1 MFSKLSNNLILN
13 NIFYEVI
20 NIKLFLQNKFKCT
33 HFKKQFDSSLTTPKM
48 NRTTKEISQKEF
60 IILIGLMM
68 ALVALAIDMML
79 PALPLIG
86 KQLGVIDK
94 NDNQLI
100 ISLLFLGI
108 AFGQLFYGPISDSY
122 GRKPSIY
129 IGFFI
134 FIFGTLLSLFSSSLP
149 LMLVGRFIQG
159 FGIAGPRIISVA
171 LVRDRFGGA
180 EMAKIMSVVMA
191 IFIVVPILAPALG
204 QVILMFAEWQYI
216 FVFFLFYAVVLLV
229 WFRIRMPESLSEA
242 DKHQLSFSRVFR
254 VTLEILKNRKSLGYI
269 IAAGFVSSLFLG
281 YLNSSQQLFQD
292 TYGLGENYAFVF
304 ALLALSV
311 GLGSVLNG
319 QLLVKRYGMIKMVK
333 FASISITAFS
343 FVFLF
348 ILVQFSGVPP
358 LSYLLLFLIIALF
371 FTGILFG
378 NLNALAMEPLGHV
391 AGVGSSVVGA
401 LSTLIS
407 VPFGIFIGLSYNNTV
422 FPLTLGFVGMGF
434 LCYLAILWASKKR

>member
-1 MFSKLSNNLILN
+1 MNKL
-13 NIFYEVI
+13 
-20 NIKLFLQNKFKCT
+20 
-33 HFKKQFDSSLTTPKM
+33 KKEP
-48 NRTTKEISQKEF
+48 SQKEF
-60 IILIGLMM
+60 IVLIGLMM

-86 KQLGVIDK
+86 AQLGVVDK

-129 IGFFI
+129 IGFGI
-134 FIFGTLLSLFSSSLP
+134 FILGTLTSLFSSSLY

-171 LVRDRFGGA
+171 LVRDRFGGE

-191 IFIVVPILAPALG
+191 IFIIVPVLAPALG
-204 QVILMFAEWQYI
+204 QLILMFAPWQYI
-216 FVFFLFYAVVLLV
+216 FIFFLFYSIFLLV
-229 WFRIRMPESLSEA
+229 WFKTRMPESLAEE
-242 DKHQLSFSRVFR
+242 DKHKLSFSRIVK
-254 VTLEILKNRKSLGYI
+254 VTKQILKTRTSLGYI
-269 IAAGFVSSLFLG
+269 FAAGFISSLFLG

-292 TYGLGENYAFVF
+292 TYGLGKNYAFVF

-311 GLGSVLNG
+311 GAGAILNG
-319 QLLVKRYGMIKMVK
+319 QLFVKKYGMVKMVK
-333 FASISITAFS
+333 LASLSIIGFS
-343 FVFLF
+343 TTFLLFLF
-348 ILVQFSGVPP
+348 LYSGVPS
-358 LSYLLLFLIIALF
+358 LAFLLFFLIVILF

-391 AGVGSSVVGA
+391 AGTGSSVVGA

-407 VPFGIFIGLSYNNTV
+407 VPFGIYIGLSYNNTV
-422 FPLTLGFVGMGF
+422 FPLTIGFITMGF
-434 LCYLAILWASKKR
+434 LCYLAILWAGKLK

>member
-1 MFSKLSNNLILN
+1 MN
-13 NIFYEVI
+13 
-20 NIKLFLQNKFKCT
+20 QT
-33 HFKKQFDSSLTTPKM
+33 KKEP
-48 NRTTKEISQKEF
+48 NQKEF

-86 KQLGVIDK
+86 EQLKVVDK

-129 IGFFI
+129 IGFSI
-134 FIFGTLLSLFSSSLP
+134 FIFGTLLSLFSTSLP
-149 LMLVGRFIQG
+149 LMLAGRFIQG

-191 IFIVVPILAPALG
+191 IFIIVPILAPALG
-204 QVILMFAEWQYI
+204 QLILMFAAWQYI
-216 FVFFLFYAVVLLV
+216 FIFFLFYAIFLLA
-229 WFRIRMPESLSEA
+229 WFKIRMPESLSNE
-242 DKHQLSFSRVFR
+242 DRHELSFSRVFNIMIG
-254 VTLEILKNRKSLGYI
+254 ILKNRQSLGYI
-269 IAAGFVSSLFLG
+269 LAAGFTSSLFLG

-292 TYGLGENYAFVF
+292 TYGLGDNYAFVF

-311 GLGSVLNG
+311 GVGSVLNG
-319 QLLVKRYGMIKMVK
+319 QVLVKQFGMIKMVK
-333 FASISITAFS
+333 FASISITS
-343 FVFLF
+343 LSFLF
-348 ILVQFSGVPP
+348 ILFLFQFNGIPP
-358 LSYLLLFLIIALF
+358 LSFLLVFLIVSLF

-378 NLNALAMEPLGHV
+378 NLNALAMKPLGHV

-407 VPFGIFIGLSYNNTV
+407 VPFGIYIGLSYNNTV
-422 FPLTLGFVGMGF
+422 YPLVIGFISMGMF
-434 LCYLAILWASKKR
+434 CYFAILWASKKLS

>member
-1 MFSKLSNNLILN
+1 M
-13 NIFYEVI
+13 
-20 NIKLFLQNKFKCT
+20 NKT
-33 HFKKQFDSSLTTPKM
+33 
-48 NRTTKEISQKEF
+48 RKEPEQKEF
-60 IILIGLMM
+60 IVLIGLMM

-86 KQLGVIDK
+86 AQLGVVDK

-129 IGFFI
+129 IGFGI
-134 FIFGTLLSLFSSSLP
+134 FIFGTLISLFSSTLY

-191 IFIVVPILAPALG
+191 IFIIVPVLAPALG
-204 QVILMFAEWQYI
+204 QIILMFAEWQYI
-216 FVFFLFYAVVLLV
+216 FIFFLFYAVLLLV
-229 WFRIRMPESLSEA
+229 WFILRLPESLRKE
-242 DKHQLSFSRVFR
+242 DQHELSFSRVFK
-254 VTLEILKNRKSLGYI
+254 VTLEILRNRQSLGYI
-269 IAAGFVSSLFLG
+269 IAAGFISSLFLG

-292 TYGLGENYAFVF
+292 TYGLGDKYVFVF

-311 GLGSVLNG
+311 GAGSILNG

-333 FASISITAFS
+333 VASVSITGFSLAF
-343 FVFLF
+343 
-348 ILVQFSGVPP
+348 
-358 LSYLLLFLIIALF
+358 LFLILPFNGVPTLTLVLLFFIIILF

-391 AGVGSSVVGA
+391 AGIGSSVVGA

-407 VPFGIFIGLSYNNTV
+407 VPFGIYIGLSYNNTV
-422 FPLTLGFVGMGF
+422 FPLTIGFVAMGF
-434 LCYLAILWASKKR
+434 LCYLAILWASKRKSFRY